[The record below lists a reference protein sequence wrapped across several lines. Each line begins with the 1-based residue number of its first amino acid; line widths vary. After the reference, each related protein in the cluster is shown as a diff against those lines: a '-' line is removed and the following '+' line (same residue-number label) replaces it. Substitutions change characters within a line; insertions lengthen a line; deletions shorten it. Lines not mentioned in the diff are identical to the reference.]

1 MRSTRLRCASWASH
15 NRPALARVA
24 HTRVRA
30 ASSDRGRGGARGR
43 ARGRITRQNLNLG
56 HKQARTLTLTEDTGG
71 AATPAGN
78 QSARQARSPCL
89 GTPARA
95 PRRSAP
101 PRAPPRRAHPHTWSG
116 PGLGVRLGLGLWL
129 GLLLGLSLGVGFGAR
144 VRVKGSRILIPNPNP
159 YALACVSPVRRGGA
173 RARWRSWRGRR
184 PPSRRLV
191 S

>member
-1 MRSTRLRCASWASH
+1 MGLELESS
-15 NRPALARVA
+15 V
-24 HTRVRA
+24 RVRVRV
-30 ASSDRGRGGARGR
+30 RGRGGARGGARGR
-43 ARGRITRQNLNLG
+43 ARGRITRQTLNLG

-95 PRRSAP
+95 PRRIALL
-101 PRAPPRRAHPHTWSG
+101 RGPPRRAHPHTWSG
-116 PGLGVRLGLGLWL
+116 SGLGVRLGLGLWL

-144 VRVKGSRILIPNPNP
+144 VRVKGSRILIPSPNP
-159 YALACVSPVRRGGA
+159 YAVTCVSPARRGGA

-184 PPSRRLV
+184 PPSRR
-191 S
+191 